1 MEVDEKIVQIHEKI
15 DKITPKI
22 KVLDMEI
29 SEIEKELKPARAQK
43 NMPVWNR
50 LSEQWINLM
59 TESTLLSKERNG
71 FIKELSDAWTLKIE
85 SEEQKIREQKNKEQF
100 R

>member
-1 MEVDEKIVQIHEKI
+1 
-15 DKITPKI
+15 
-22 KVLDMEI
+22 
-29 SEIEKELKPARAQK
+29 
-43 NMPVWNR
+43 VWNR